1 MLQPG
6 DPAPAFALACEDG
19 AVIDSATLAGRPDVL
34 YLYPKDSTPGCTQE
48 TCDFRDRT
56 DQIRAAGAE
65 VFGVSRD
72 TVGSHARF
80 HAKQGLNFHLLSDP
94 DRALHLAY
102 GCWGKKVMYG
112 KEIEGTIRSTFL
124 IGADG
129 RVAAAWPKVRVAGH
143 AEAVLAAV
151 LAVSAR

>member
-19 AVIDSATLAGRPDVL
+19 AVIDSATLAGRPYVL
-34 YLYPKDSTPGCTQE
+34 YFYPKDSTPGCTQE
-48 TCDFRDRT
+48 ACDLRDRM
-56 DQIRAAGAE
+56 DRISAAGVA

-72 TVGSHARF
+72 SVRSHARF

-94 DRALHLAY
+94 ERALHLAY

-112 KEIEGTIRSTFL
+112 KEVEGTIRSTFL

-129 RVAAAWPKVRVAGH
+129 RVAAAWPKVSVAGH

-151 LAVSAR
+151 LSAAR